1 MNDTVS
7 KTEEEDL
14 NDFTFKG
21 AFMSS
26 DDGAW
31 MASIDDLD
39 EDASIHDNPLPPPS
53 LIHSNSE
60 VTEYCSSISNP
71 VLPNPL
77 PTNAPT
83 SSTFSTLTNP
93 PRNVD
98 PFATAALR
106 LAMSAVANEMDTEGF
121 AVDTLLQVEEVAET
135 LHEMEEPSD
144 APSLSR
150 FGPVPPPNPDST
162 FQPVPIPPL
171 IGSLDPMERTRY
183 AFIALAAAAEP
194 RNPSW
199 P

>member
-39 EDASIHDNPLPPPS
+39 EDASMHDEPLPPPS
-53 LIHSNSE
+53 LIHSNYE
-60 VTEYCSSISNP
+60 VTEYGSQISNP
-71 VLPNPL
+71 VLPNPA

-83 SSTFSTLTNP
+83 STSTFSTLTNS

-135 LHEMEEPSD
+135 LHEMEESSD
-144 APSLSR
+144 
-150 FGPVPPPNPDST
+150 VPRRLQLWYMT
-162 FQPVPIPPL
+162 KWF
-171 IGSLDPMERTRY
+171 
-183 AFIALAAAAEP
+183 
-194 RNPSW
+194 
-199 P
+199 